1 MSENIEV
8 QETEDKEGKTQKVD
22 AAEAAPAKNF
32 SEVLRDSFKEL
43 KETFIAFIKA
53 PKALWGVNVPYIL
66 EGLVYF
72 GILTILGKYCS
83 ENVSLQDT
91 QSSLVY
97 SFVTG
102 GITFSMLIFG
112 GYADKLG
119 VRKSLAIAFLG
130 MLFGRALV
138 SLSGTIHLANGL
150 WSPMFFTMCG
160 GLLIMVL
167 FYGLYQPAAYA
178 GVKRYTTPKTAAM
191 GYAVIYG
198 LMNLGAFFSG
208 FVSSFTRR
216 SFQNVLPPNGLA
228 AVYWVYVGITLI
240 SLLLTLVLLSKKTD
254 KAAVAS
260 VRAEMEKEGLEA
272 RGDEEE
278 EANKPKEKINNIP
291 LIAYGILTV
300 VLFLLSNFA
309 FSNPLNFDIK
319 FAVLGFNIW
328 IDFFFV
334 LSLVAFAAAITE
346 FLRRRPEHP
355 FRDKRFA
362 FFIFIL
368 IPVQTLFAHNWL
380 TIPYYLDRAFA
391 GSIVSKYFEVFSNIN
406 PILIFILAPVVAG
419 LTAKANVYKMMIYGT
434 IVMAVPTFLLA
445 VGPNVYLFLTYV
457 LLSTIGEAMWQP
469 RFLQWIAE
477 VAPKGM
483 TGMYMGVGQFPWFL
497 TKVVTGF
504 YSGWFLEKY
513 VPLHLPPSEM
523 HSGMMWFIYG
533 LIAVLSPIGLILAK
547 KWMMKGFKLKAAD

>member
-1 MSENIEV
+1 MSEIIED
-8 QETEDKEGKTQKVD
+8 QKTETPSKS
-22 AAEAAPAKNF
+22 F
-32 SEVLRDSFKEL
+32 SEVVKDSFKEL
-43 KETFIAFIKA
+43 GETFVAFVKA

-72 GILTILGKYCS
+72 GILTILGKYSS
-83 ENVSLQDT
+83 ENVALEDT
-91 QSSLVY
+91 QASLIY

-119 VRKSLAIAFLG
+119 VRKSLAISFIG
-130 MLFGRALV
+130 MLLGRVLI
-138 SLSGTIHLANGL
+138 SLSGSIGLANGL
-150 WSPMFFTMCG
+150 WSPMFFSMCG

-208 FVSSFTRR
+208 FISSFTRR
-216 SFQNVLPPNGLA
+216 SFAKTFPPNGLD
-228 AVYWVYVGITLI
+228 AVFWVYVGITLI
-240 SLLLTLVLLSKKTD
+240 SLLLTLILLSKKTD
-254 KAAVAS
+254 KAAIANVKA
-260 VRAEMEKEGLEA
+260 AMEKDGLEA
-272 RGDEEE
+272 RDDEEDGSSI
-278 EANKPKEKINNIP
+278 AKEKINNIP
-291 LIAYGILTV
+291 VIIYSVLTV
-300 VLFLLSNFA
+300 ALFLMSNLA

-319 FAVLGFNIW
+319 FTVLGFNIW

-334 LSLVAFAAAITE
+334 LSIVAFAVSVAE

-406 PILIFILAPVVAG
+406 PILIFILAPIVAG
-419 LTAKANVYKMMIYGT
+419 LTARANVYKMMIYGT
-434 IVMAVPTFLLA
+434 IVMALPTFLLA
-445 VGPNVYLFLTYV
+445 TGPNLYLFLTYV
-457 LLSTIGEAMWQP
+457 LFSTIGEAMWQP

-483 TGMYMGVGQFPWFL
+483 TGLYMGVGQFPWFL
-497 TKVVTGF
+497 TKVITGF
-504 YSGWFLEKY
+504 YSGWFLMHY
-513 VPLHLPPSEM
+513 VPLDTPPSEM
-523 HSGMMWFIYG
+523 HTGMMWFIYG
-533 LIAVLSPIGLILAK
+533 LIAIISPVGLILAK
-547 KWMMKGFKLKAAD
+547 KWMLKGFKLKAED